1 MKIKENQDQL
11 RFEQLREKFKF
22 KGADNYTQIDL
33 DRAIQ
38 NGKRKN
44 QTRTL
49 EDISIDLFNGNISDV
64 IAYLE
69 NLRDKYAGKNISI
82 DIEDSDEDYAEC
94 SIMELYNESDEEYI
108 ERIQNLREGVEY
120 FTLKK
125 ELEEKETFLKLK
137 EKYG

>member
-22 KGADNYTQIDL
+22 KGAYNYTQIDL

-49 EDISIDLFNGNISDV
+49 EDISIGLFDGNISDV
-64 IAYLE
+64 ISQLE
-69 NLRDKYAGKNISI
+69 DLRDKYAGRNISI
-82 DIEDSDEDYAEC
+82 DIQDHDEDYAKC
-94 SIMELYNESDEEYI
+94 SIMELYNESDEEFDK
-108 ERIQNLREGVEY
+108 RIQDHREGVEY